1 MSFLIFIVSI
11 AALIVALKVLRDSKP
26 LPGQPTAAERIA
38 SLEER
43 VRDLL
48 FRVWTLERQAGE
60 QPADEQQA
68 ATDAAAP
75 PEPHVP
81 PAPEPIAP
89 AGATAPVT
97 EAEPAP

>member
-48 FRVWTLERQAGE
+48 FK
-60 QPADEQQA
+60 
-68 ATDAAAP
+68 
-75 PEPHVP
+75 
-81 PAPEPIAP
+81 I
-89 AGATAPVT
+89 
-97 EAEPAP
+97 